1 MVIHSGQREMC
12 VGKLGGRRRLWVR
25 VVVSAAVA
33 GLIVA
38 AAYGGFGAV
47 WRVWWS
53 GRPTTTVTLCGV
65 PMLWWGRVGKLLQ
78 FVAGLAVVL
87 DLVEPERLRAVG
99 AHARDRLTALRV
111 EVKERQVANRLV
123 RIEQWLSDNIVAVAE
138 IPGSMGPSLAVG
150 SASER
155 KSVPADAPFTL
166 AEYQELRAE
175 FLAEHKGRLE
185 DSAAALAQRVRAF
198 MLARLEPEEAQ
209 LLVVRGDRMLNAQ
222 LLLIIGLTVGIC
234 VSIVFVRSVR
244 PTMILLVVLIL
255 ICVTVLRP
263 GRTRDRLFGS
273 WLFLLYTPMRVMSEF
288 MVRTLD
294 RARPGH
300 VLRWIALWLFIAGFS
315 LDLLSS

>member
-1 MVIHSGQREMC
+1 

-25 VVVSAAVA
+25 VAVSAAVA

-47 WRVWWS
+47 WRAWWS
-53 GRPTTTVTLCGV
+53 GRPTTTVTLCGL

-87 DLVEPERLRAVG
+87 DLVEPEWLRALG
-99 AHARDRLTALRV
+99 AHAGDRLAALRV
-111 EVKERQVANRLV
+111 EVRERRTANRLV
-123 RIEQWLSDNIVAVAE
+123 RLEQWLSDNIVSVAE
-138 IPGSMGPSLAVG
+138 VPGPMGRSLAVG
-150 SASER
+150 SASEC

-175 FLAEHKGRLE
+175 FLAEHRGRLE

-198 MLARLEPEEAQ
+198 MLAHLEPKEAQ
-209 LLVVRGDRMLNAQ
+209 LLAVRGDRMTNAQ
-222 LLLIIGLTVGIC
+222 ALLVIGLAVGIC
-234 VSIVFVRSVR
+234 ASIVLVRWVR
-244 PTMILLVVLIL
+244 PMVIVLGVLALLCIMVLQ
-255 ICVTVLRP
+255 P
-263 GRTRDRLFGS
+263 SRTRDRLFSS
-273 WLFLLYTPMRVMSEF
+273 WLFLLYAPVRLVSEF

-300 VLRWIALWLFIAGFS
+300 VLRWIAVWLFIAGS
-315 LDLLSS
+315 LLDLFSS